1 MKKITFTML
10 AVVAVA
16 VMPIVSV
23 NAEEKVDHYEGKEIN
38 TVAQAKTVLV
48 ETSQK
53 MADVLDDEQ
62 LDIAKMEQ
70 VHETSYTTEDAVAY
84 LDKETKANLKILAE
98 KLEEVHLASEDHKAD
113 LLRRNYVAYQAE
125 LAQYLAK

>member
-1 MKKITFTML
+1 
-10 AVVAVA
+10 
-16 VMPIVSV
+16 
-23 NAEEKVDHYEGKEIN
+23 
-38 TVAQAKTVLV
+38 
-48 ETSQK
+48 

-62 LDIAKMEQ
+62 LDVAKMEQ

-84 LDKETKANLKILAE
+84 LDKETKANLTILAE